1 VIMELVIDT
10 NILVSAILRS
20 GLTRKLLFDST
31 LDLYTPDFVFS
42 ELRKHN
48 KEFIQKSGLDEDDYI
63 SAVGVL

>member
-1 VIMELVIDT
+1 MGSDHGTCDRYKYSSVCNLEV
-10 NILVSAILRS
+10 R
-20 GLTRKLLFDST
+20 
-31 LDLYTPDFVFS
+31 TPDFVFS